1 MFSSLVRIYYL
12 CIYLVRVRRMMPKRY
27 ANLLQIIYKNKAQ
40 RILEIGT
47 YNGVHASEMI
57 EVSKVFYPAQTIEY
71 FGFDIFEPLTEEKF
85 KQEFSKQPPALRE
98 VQAKLNETKV
108 NIHLYKGDTR
118 STLSQ
123 TKKRLGQIDC
133 VFIDGGHSNETIRSD
148 WNNVKDL
155 MGEKTVVIFDDY
167 YTNTEA
173 EIEGVGCQNLID
185 SLNVKD
191 YEVQILEPMDSFIKE
206 WGVLKINMVKVIKK

>member
-1 MFSSLVRIYYL
+1 M
-12 CIYLVRVRRMMPKRY
+12 
-27 ANLLQIIYKNKAQ
+27 
-40 RILEIGT
+40 
-47 YNGVHASEMI
+47 
-57 EVSKVFYPAQTIEY
+57 
-71 FGFDIFEPLTEEKF
+71 
-85 KQEFSKQPPALRE
+85 RE

-123 TKKRLGQIDC
+123 TKKSLGQIDF